1 MTASDNGLDDLEH
14 RHPEWA
20 PWLAVI
26 QEVVGEAADPKWD
39 SAVPCFPEAQT
50 DRRPL
55 LSGATLALTAGPLQ
69 RFLERLLQIASAGGK
84 AKMATLKAA
93 LQAPIDVL
101 ALFSASLHQ
110 DSERLKQTALVLGAD
125 EEALE
130 AVAALFPVP
139 FLQAC
144 NRGWA
149 SKIPAS
155 WLEGYCPIC
164 GTWPAFAEVRGVE
177 RSRYLRC
184 GRCGSAW
191 HAHFLFCPYCGT
203 TDHEELVSLVP
214 QKSGSNCAIEACRH
228 CRSYVK
234 SFTLLQGGP
243 AVKVLLD
250 DLASVD
256 LDIAAVDQGYRRPQ
270 GAAYALE
277 TTVVRDG
284 QMAIVT

>member
-1 MTASDNGLDDLEH
+1 MTANDNGLNDLKH

-26 QEVVGEAADPKWD
+26 QEVIAEAADPKWE
-39 SAVPCFPEAQT
+39 SVVPRYTEAQT

-55 LSGATLALTAGPLQ
+55 LTGTTLTVPVGPLQ
-69 RFLERLLQIASAGGK
+69 RFLERLLRIACAGAN
-84 AKMATLKAA
+84 AKMATLKTA

-101 ALFSASLHQ
+101 ELFRASLHQ
-110 DSERLKQTALVLGAD
+110 SNDPLKQTALALGAD
-125 EEALE
+125 EEALQ
-130 AVAALFPVP
+130 AVAALLPVP

-144 NRGWA
+144 NRCWA

-164 GTWPAFAEVRGVE
+164 GAWPVFAEVRGVE

-203 TDHEELVSLVP
+203 TDHQELVSLVP

-228 CRSYVK
+228 CQGYVK
-234 SFTLLQGGP
+234 SFTLLQGSP

-250 DLASVD
+250 DLGSVD
-256 LDIAAVDQGYRRPQ
+256 LDIAAFDQGYHRPQ
-270 GAAYALE
+270 GPAYALE
-277 TTVVRDG
+277 MTVIEQGHSLRR
-284 QMAIVT
+284 